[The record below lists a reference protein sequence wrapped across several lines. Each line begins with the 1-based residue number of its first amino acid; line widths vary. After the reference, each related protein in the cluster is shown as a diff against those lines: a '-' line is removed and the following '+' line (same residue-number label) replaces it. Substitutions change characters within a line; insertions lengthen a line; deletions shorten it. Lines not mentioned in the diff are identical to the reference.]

1 MIKFFKP
8 IIEQRFDNANPY
20 TNIRK
25 QAAEQICDFLE
36 NKQGDMH
43 DPTERQDFYHALE
56 LLLEDPDSERIL
68 LYLPLSTLE
77 NAPNSFKKAYLKAW
91 HHLLHVQ
98 DVRENFHIGD
108 CFELDA
114 RPSDGL
120 ERVVKCAHLTPWL
133 IKYGYL
139 DAQQIVSILDE
150 NNYDEILLQ
159 SFKDTWRFISDH
171 HILSTLDLIKLLART
186 SHLRMRVK
194 KQPLYVSKKRKQW
207 LAELNNDSFQLLT
220 PSAKLEGP
228 FSDNVSTFE
237 PKLAK
242 IVTHLKPTD
251 IVLVGGSKLKG
262 YGTTDSDLD
271 IWLLPSNPGN
281 PDSVHVFFNTIWL
294 CGRDVNFRKLYH
306 LADNIMSSYASSSTK
321 KRAIERLESDLLQY
335 RLLHKGFR
343 RFYGIK
349 EFATNGYP
357 EMDGDCPFY
366 DDKYRKIAT
375 MLYAKYVWL

>member
-43 DPTERQDFYHALE
+43 DPTERQDFYHTLE

-171 HILSTLDLIKLLART
+171 HILNTFDLIKLLART
-186 SHLRMRVK
+186 SHLRMRVR

-207 LAELNNDSFQLLT
+207 LAELNNDSFRLLT

-228 FSDNVSTFE
+228 FSDNVPAFE
-237 PKLAK
+237 SELAK
-242 IVTHLKPTD
+242 IITHLKPKD

-262 YGTTDSDLD
+262 YGITNSDLD
-271 IWLLPSNPGN
+271 TWLLPSNLGN

-294 CGRDVNFRKLYH
+294 CGRDVNFRELYH
-306 LADNIMSSYASSSTK
+306 LAENIMSSYASSSTK
-321 KRAIERLESDLLQY
+321 KRAVERLESDLLQY

-349 EFATNGYP
+349 EFATNEYP